1 MNRPLT
7 THGWT
12 ASDEARA
19 ARIRAER
26 GVLVLH
32 EVNTTRAP
40 APFTVAGADITAAGL
55 RVTLFRPRREPP
67 CEG

>member
-12 ASDEARA
+12 ASDE
-19 ARIRAER
+19 ER